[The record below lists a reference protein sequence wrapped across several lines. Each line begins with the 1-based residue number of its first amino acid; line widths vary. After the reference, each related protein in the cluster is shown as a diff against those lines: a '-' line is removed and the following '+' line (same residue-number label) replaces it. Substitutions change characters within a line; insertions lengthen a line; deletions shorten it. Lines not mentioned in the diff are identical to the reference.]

1 MEYDGQRGPV
11 DHGRV
16 IPESAHD
23 SNSLENSRS
32 VLGASVRSSALKGS
46 IGAGGLSNEA
56 RETGQRERTGQHRP

>member
-46 IGAGGLSNEA
+46 IGAGGLSNE
-56 RETGQRERTGQHRP
+56 GP